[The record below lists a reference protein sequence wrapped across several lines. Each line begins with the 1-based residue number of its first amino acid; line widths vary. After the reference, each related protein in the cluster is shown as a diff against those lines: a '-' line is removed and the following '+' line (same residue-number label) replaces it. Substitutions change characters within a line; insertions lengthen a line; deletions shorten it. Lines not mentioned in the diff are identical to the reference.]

1 LEEKRAKS
9 NIIEW
14 PGLPPRKFGMLVS
27 LFTSRYAR
35 AQFLSLTIGATTAWA
50 LELVLELILLHYP
63 FDLITAA
70 AHATP
75 WSVSAQRVRAVL
87 RVWRHHFR
95 HTSAAAMSSGGR
107 RGWQGGS
114 WNYDRGYDRSK
125 YDKYDRDRDDRYK
138 ENKHDRNRDR
148 DRYKDGRG
156 DRDRDR
162 DRRHGSRDR
171 KDRRRDDSSE
181 SPRSRERRSRDT
193 SRRPGSRD
201 RQKRSHSDRPSEKAI
216 EELRK
221 SLAAVDK
228 EYAAYQHDLKC
239 RQRETELRKQGE
251 YVAAALRSAFTAQTD
266 ELKKQLGP
274 RECPLTPRA
283 ESPTPPKNDEKKEF
297 TRAELGWL
305 QAVVGTKTKLPATGE
320 RNVVEGVLVKA
331 LKDDKVATANANKV
345 LRSHL
350 PRKQIPAS
358 QKDEVSS
365 LIDVVLGRIG

>member
-1 LEEKRAKS
+1 AYPIRLSPASPLDGPEEPCIWVDLELRAVQGQVLVLPKNPNRPWLQGLEEKRAKS

-14 PGLPPRKFGMLVS
+14 PGLPPRKLGMLVS

-63 FDLITAA
+63 FDLIIAA

-95 HTSAAAMSSGGR
+95 HTSATAMSSGGR
-107 RGWQGGS
+107 RGWHGGS
-114 WNYDRGYDRSK
+114 WNYDRGYDRGK
-125 YDKYDRDRDDRYK
+125 YDKYDKDKDDRYK
-138 ENKHDRNRDR
+138 DDKHDRNRDR
-148 DRYKDGRG
+148 DRYKD
-156 DRDRDR
+156 
-162 DRRHGSRDR
+162 S
-171 KDRRRDDSSE
+171 
-181 SPRSRERRSRDT
+181 
-193 SRRPGSRD
+193 SRD

-239 RQRETELRKQGE
+239 RQKETELRNQGE

-345 LRSHL
+345 CDALECAAAHMKRH
-350 PRKQIPAS
+350 R
-358 QKDEVSS
+358 E
-365 LIDVVLGRIG
+365 R